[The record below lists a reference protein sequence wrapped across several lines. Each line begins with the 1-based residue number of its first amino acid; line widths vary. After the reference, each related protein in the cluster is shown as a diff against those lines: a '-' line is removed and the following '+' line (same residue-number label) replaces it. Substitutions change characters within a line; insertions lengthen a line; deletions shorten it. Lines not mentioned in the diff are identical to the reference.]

1 MVQNHPG
8 NSCSAE
14 VQAAVE
20 HNSEEELSRSNVS
33 QTVQCFVNMNF
44 YRYNKSVSQ
53 SDTRPD
59 SSHVKHFP
67 VVLVDFVE
75 RPLLSDFEATNEFVK
90 D

>member
-1 MVQNHPG
+1 MGQNPPG

-14 VQAAVE
+14 VQAAAE
-20 HNSEEELSRSNVS
+20 HNSEVELSRSNVK

-44 YRYNKSVSQ
+44 YRENKSVSQ

-67 VVLVDFVE
+67 VVSVGFDE
-75 RPLLSDFEATNEFVK
+75 RPLLSDFEATN
-90 D
+90 